1 VAQLTPASGLTTAA
15 EPVFRPASGCYA
27 ACMPTTELTRFQE
40 AEEALSV
47 PLARYVGR
55 WVAVRDHNVIA
66 DAATPAELLERVQ
79 GQKYEAMFQVPEHSE
94 GGCFF

>member
-1 VAQLTPASGLTTAA
+1 MTTA
-15 EPVFRPASGCYA
+15 
-27 ACMPTTELTRFQE
+27 ELTRFQE

-55 WVAVRDHNVIA
+55 WVAVRDHQVIA
-66 DAATPAELLERVQ
+66 DAATPAELLELVQ
-79 GQKYEAMFQVPEHSE
+79 GQEYDAMFEVFEHSE

>member
-1 VAQLTPASGLTTAA
+1 MATA
-15 EPVFRPASGCYA
+15 
-27 ACMPTTELTRFQE
+27 ELTRFQE

-55 WVAVRDHNVIA
+55 WVAVRDHKVIA
-66 DAATPAELLERVQ
+66 DAATPAELLELVQ
-79 GQKYEAMFQVPEHSE
+79 GKEYEGMFQVPEYSE

>member
-1 VAQLTPASGLTTAA
+1 MTVA
-15 EPVFRPASGCYA
+15 
-27 ACMPTTELTRFQE
+27 ELIRFQE

-55 WVAVRDHNVIA
+55 WVAVRDHQVIA
-66 DAATPAELLERVQ
+66 DAATPAELVELVR
-79 GQKYEAMFQVPEHSE
+79 GQEYEAMFEVFEHSE